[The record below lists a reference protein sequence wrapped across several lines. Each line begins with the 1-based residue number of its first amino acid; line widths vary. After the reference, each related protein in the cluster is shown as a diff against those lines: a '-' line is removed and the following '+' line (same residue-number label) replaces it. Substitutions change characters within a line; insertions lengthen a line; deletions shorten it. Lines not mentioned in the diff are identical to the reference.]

1 MKNRNTKKKA
11 KRFLSAALVLVMT
24 LSLMAGVL
32 PVIDPAYAATE
43 FKYASPF
50 SKTGYSSYYHK
61 DKYAGNLIVN
71 GVDISDWQ
79 SKKCRFGDAKKDG
92 VDFVIMRV
100 TYSSYSK
107 KALSMHNDEKF
118 ATLYANSKAAGLMRG
133 VYVFSQ
139 AKNAAEGAAEATFA
153 INRLKALGIGPA
165 DLCLPV
171 YMDYEFAGGILGRM
185 RGISKTNA
193 TNAAVAFCN
202 TVKDAGYT
210 PGIYANTTFFGSY
223 IATQQLASDVD
234 LWCAQ
239 YNKRNQSGVNYSK
252 WQYSSSARIDGMLSF
267 TGLQGKIDANFWYIN
282 KNKASSSVVTKI
294 RGRTTLSKKAAK
306 APKFKVYA
314 GKKRLTEGKD
324 YIVGGI
330 RNKTRGKGYAYI
342 KGIGNYSGYA
352 LIPIKIAKKSKGST
366 KKLISCANYL
376 RTANTERSSYLPT
389 AANITYTVGN
399 SYVIQD
405 YLNIRKGAG
414 TTYDKVL
421 RSDLTAAM
429 QKKTDADS
437 KYAILMPGQKVK
449 CLGISGD
456 WMKVSGGWICCR
468 QGDDLYVR

>member
-1 MKNRNTKKKA
+1 
-11 KRFLSAALVLVMT
+11 
-24 LSLMAGVL
+24 
-32 PVIDPAYAATE
+32 
-43 FKYASPF
+43 
-50 SKTGYSSYYHK
+50 
-61 DKYAGNLIVN
+61 
-71 GVDISDWQ
+71 
-79 SKKCRFGDAKKDG
+79 
-92 VDFVIMRV
+92 
-100 TYSSYSK
+100 
-107 KALSMHNDEKF
+107 
-118 ATLYANSKAAGLMRG
+118 MRG

-294 RGRTTLSKKAAK
+294 TRQNDPQQKGCKSSEVQGICREKTAHRRKGLHSRRYQKQDQR
-306 APKFKVYA
+306 
-314 GKKRLTEGKD
+314 KRLRVYK
-324 YIVGGI
+324 
-330 RNKTRGKGYAYI
+330 RNRQLQRLCAYT
-342 KGIGNYSGYA
+342 YQDR
-352 LIPIKIAKKSKGST
+352 KKEQRQHQET
-366 KKLISCANYL
+366 DQL
-376 RTANTERSSYLPT
+376 R
-389 AANITYTVGN
+389 
-399 SYVIQD
+399 
-405 YLNIRKGAG
+405 
-414 TTYDKVL
+414 
-421 RSDLTAAM
+421 
-429 QKKTDADS
+429 
-437 KYAILMPGQKVK
+437 
-449 CLGISGD
+449 
-456 WMKVSGGWICCR
+456 
-468 QGDDLYVR
+468 